1 MSNTYNDEEE
11 DGEEGLS
18 IKIIQ
23 RKENIWGMG
32 YVWVHCGHTCKH
44 EAFLYP

>member
-23 RKENIWGMG
+23 RK
-32 YVWVHCGHTCKH
+32 
-44 EAFLYP
+44 